1 MLLLLLQLFIDGLTS
16 GALYALM
23 AVGFALIYNGTRILH
38 LAHGAVFT
46 FGGYALYLLAIPL
59 GLPLPLAIAGAILAA
74 AGLGVA
80 IELAVYRPLRGR
92 GSGAAA
98 MLVASI
104 GVLTLCQAVFA
115 LVFGTDTLNLHEGP
129 LPTIEFGDIV
139 VTSLHIVAAAVTV
152 LVFPI
157 LQLFLSRSR
166 YGRAIRAL
174 ADNPDLATVRGLET
188 GRMHVLIFALGS
200 ALAGIAVILVAFDLG
215 VTPEMGFGVMF
226 VALVAVIVGGV
237 GYLPGAAAGG
247 FLLGLLEKLS
257 LWQLS
262 GRWQD
267 VIVFG
272 ALIAFLVF
280 RPEGIFGHML
290 ASRRV

>member
-1 MLLLLLQLFIDGLTS
+1 MLLLLVQLAIDGLTS

-23 AVGFALIYNGTRILH
+23 AVGFAMIYNGTRILH

-46 FGGYALYLLAIPL
+46 FGGYALYVLAVTL
-59 GLPLPLAIAGAILAA
+59 HLPLAVGIAGAILGAA
-74 AGLGVA
+74 CLGVA
-80 IELAVYRPLRGR
+80 IDRVVYRPLRKR
-92 GSGAAA
+92 DSSAAA
-98 MLVASI
+98 ILVASI
-104 GVLTLCQAVFA
+104 GVLTLCQAVYA

-129 LPTIEFGDIV
+129 LPIIEVGDII
-139 VTSLHIVAAAVTV
+139 VTTLHVVAAVVTV
-152 LVFPI
+152 LVFPL
-157 LQLFLSRSR
+157 LQLFLSQSR

-174 ADNPDLATVRGLET
+174 ADNPRLAVVRGIET
-188 GRMHVLIFALGS
+188 ERLYILIFALGS

-215 VTPEMGFGVMF
+215 VTPDMGFSVMF

-247 FLLGLLEKLS
+247 FLLGLLQKLS

-272 ALIAFLVF
+272 ALVAFLIF

-290 ASRRV
+290 ATRRV

>member
-1 MLLLLLQLFIDGLTS
+1 MLDLLLQLFIDGLTS

-23 AVGFALIYNGTRILH
+23 AVGFAMIYNGTRILH

-46 FGGYALYLLAIPL
+46 FGGYALYLLAVPL
-59 GLPLPLAIAGAILAA
+59 HLPLAVALVGAVVATA
-74 AGLGVA
+74 CLGVL
-80 IELAVYRPLRGR
+80 IDVAVYRPLRNR
-92 GSGAAA
+92 GSSAEAI
-98 MLVASI
+98 LVASI
-104 GVLTLCQAVFA
+104 GVLTFFQAVYA
-115 LVFGTDTLNLHEGP
+115 LVFGTDTLNLHQGP
-129 LPTIEFGDIV
+129 LPTIEVGDVI
-139 VTSLHIVAAAVTV
+139 VTSLHIVAAVVACV
-152 LVFPI
+152 VFP
-157 LQLFLSRSR
+157 LLHLFLTRSR

-174 ADNPDLATVRGLET
+174 ADNPRLAVVRGIET
-188 GRMHVLIFALGS
+188 ERLYRLIFAIGS
-200 ALAGIAVILVAFDLG
+200 GLAGIAVVLVAYDLG
-215 VTPEMGFGVMF
+215 VTPDMGFPVLF

-247 FLLGLLEKLS
+247 FLLGLLQKLS

-272 ALIAFLVF
+272 ALVLFLVF

-290 ASRRV
+290 ATRRV